1 MLLLI
6 DHHDSFTYN
15 LYQYFLELD
24 APVKVIRV
32 DELAGLEDT
41 PSALILSP
49 GPGHPAEAEATLKLL
64 KTYHQK
70 IPILGIC
77 LGHQIIAHF
86 FGATVKKSPYPVHG
100 KSYPITHTGENIFHK
115 IPSPYTVTR
124 YHSLAVSRE
133 TLGSSLKVTAETA
146 DGIIMGI
153 SHRELPIFGV
163 QFHPEAILSE
173 YGHAL
178 LQNFLTLV
186 KDVPNRESSTI

>member
-32 DELAGLEDT
+32 DELAGLVGT

-49 GPGHPAEAEATLKLL
+49 GPGHPAKAEATLKLL

-86 FGATVKKSPYPVHG
+86 FGATVMKSPYPVHG
-100 KSYPITHTGENIFHK
+100 KSYPITHTRENIFYD

-133 TLGSSLKVTAETA
+133 TLGSPLKVTAETA
-146 DGIIMGI
+146 DGIVMGI

-173 YGHAL
+173 YGHTL

-186 KDVPNRESSTI
+186 KDVPNRESSAI

>member
-49 GPGHPAEAEATLKLL
+49 GPGHPAEAEATLRLL

-86 FGATVKKSPYPVHG
+86 FWCYCEKKPLSCSW
-100 KSYPITHTGENIFHK
+100 K
-115 IPSPYTVTR
+115 
-124 YHSLAVSRE
+124 
-133 TLGSSLKVTAETA
+133 
-146 DGIIMGI
+146 
-153 SHRELPIFGV
+153 
-163 QFHPEAILSE
+163 ILS
-173 YGHAL
+173 YYPHWR
-178 LQNFLTLV
+178 
-186 KDVPNRESSTI
+186 KYIP